1 MASNSKQGRSTPIAI
16 WGTAAI
22 VILLA
27 IYTLHSLTRERISI
41 HTATV
46 TYKDL
51 TRIASTNGKVDPID
65 DFQPRPQAS
74 AEVQAVYVDPMQH
87 VRKGQ
92 LLLKLD
98 DAAAKATLAH
108 ADASLEA
115 ANVTAANV
123 SHGGTAEER
132 ATIDADL
139 RRANMALEQ
148 DAANLVQT
156 QKLQGQGAASQAEV
170 TAVQHRIQL
179 DEANLQAL
187 HSRSSQRYTPDDVQN
202 AQAQVTDARA
212 SIDAAKSALSN
223 AQIRSPIDGTV
234 YYLPVGE
241 HDFVSPD
248 DILVGVA
255 DLKHMRVTAYFDEP
269 DIGSLAVGQPVTI
282 TWEAKAGV
290 WHGHVARVPT
300 TVIAYLNRFVGE
312 AVIDVDDADGTL
324 MPHAN
329 VNLKVTLQQHP
340 HVLSVPRGALKFDR
354 SGQSYVFRVQ
364 NGKLV
369 RTNVSVG
376 LVNLNDVEVDSGLSE
391 GDVVATNATSNV
403 ELTDGESVTAVSG
416 H

>member
-1 MASNSKQGRSTPIAI
+1 MASNNKQGRSTPIAI
-16 WGTAAI
+16 WGTAAVI
-22 VILLA
+22 ILLA
-27 IYTLHSLTRERISI
+27 VYALHSLTRERISV

-51 TRIASTNGKVDPID
+51 TREARTNGKVDPID
-65 DFQPRPQAS
+65 DFQPRPQGP
-74 AEVQAVYVDPMQH
+74 AEVVAVYVDSMQH

-98 DAAAKATLAH
+98 DAAAEATLAH
-108 ADASLEA
+108 ANASLEA
-115 ANVTAANV
+115 ANLAAANV

-132 ATIDADL
+132 ATVDADL
-139 RRANMALEQ
+139 KRAGMALEQ
-148 DAANLVQT
+148 DSANLAQT
-156 QKLQGQGAASQAEV
+156 QKLQSQGAASQAEV
-170 TAVQHRIQL
+170 TAAQHRIQM

-187 HSRSSQRYTPDDVQN
+187 HARASQRYTADDVQN
-202 AQAQVTDARA
+202 AQAQVKDARA

-223 AQIRSPIDGTV
+223 AQIRSPINGTV

-241 HDFVSPD
+241 HDFVGAED
-248 DILVGVA
+248 VLIGVA
-255 DLKHMRVTAYFDEP
+255 DLDHMRVTAYFDEP

-282 TWEAKAGV
+282 TWEAKPGV
-290 WHGHVARVPT
+290 WHGHVSRVPT

-354 SGQSYVFRVQ
+354 SGQSYVFLIR

-403 ELTDGESVTAVSG
+403 ELTDGEAVTAIQG
-416 H
+416 P